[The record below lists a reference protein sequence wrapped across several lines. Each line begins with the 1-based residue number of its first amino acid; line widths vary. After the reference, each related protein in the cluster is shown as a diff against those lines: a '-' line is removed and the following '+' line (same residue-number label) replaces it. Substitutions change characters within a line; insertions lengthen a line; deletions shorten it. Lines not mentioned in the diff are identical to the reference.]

1 MNIIKKVLLSVC
13 MIGMIC
19 STTVEAAQNPYEE
32 ANAIARQTFADLKS
46 NKDKLS
52 DNKVVIDIINRDL
65 LPYLDVKYAAYKVI
79 GKSLDKTSK
88 EERENFA
95 NAFGDYLVRSMS
107 NALGKYTNQEVI
119 ESPIQQVDADVS
131 IVSVKYVVTSEGN
144 PDVNFVVKMRLNKK
158 TGEWKAFD
166 LIAENISIL
175 DAKQAELSPI
185 IREKGIGE
193 AIKLLKTSEK

>member
-1 MNIIKKVLLSVC
+1 MNLIKRIFLTMCLVGLVFSTSVLA
-13 MIGMIC
+13 
-19 STTVEAAQNPYEE
+19 EQNPYEE
-32 ANAIARQTFADLKS
+32 ANAIAKQTFDDLKN

-65 LPYLDVKYAAYKVI
+65 LPHLDVKYAAYKVI

-88 EERENFA
+88 EERDTFA

-107 NALGKYTNQEVI
+107 NAIGKYSNQNIV
-119 ESPIQQVDADVS
+119 ESPVQQVPADVS

-193 AIKLLKTSEK
+193 AIKILKASEE

>member
-13 MIGMIC
+13 MVGMIC

>member
-1 MNIIKKVLLSVC
+1 MNFIKKVLLSVC
-13 MIGMIC
+13 MVCLIC
-19 STTVEAAQNPYEE
+19 STTAEAAQNPYEE

-52 DNKVVIDIINRDL
+52 DKKVVIDIINRDL

-88 EERENFA
+88 EERDNFA

>member
-13 MIGMIC
+13 MVCLIC

-88 EERENFA
+88 EERDNFA